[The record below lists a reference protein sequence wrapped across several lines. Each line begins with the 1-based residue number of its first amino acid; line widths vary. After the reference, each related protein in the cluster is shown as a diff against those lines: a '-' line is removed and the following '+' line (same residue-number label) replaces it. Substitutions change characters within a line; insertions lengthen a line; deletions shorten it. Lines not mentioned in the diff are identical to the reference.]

1 MTTGPAKLRR
11 DRERELV
18 SATRAIFDARGTLDA
33 PIEEIA
39 QSVGIARG
47 LIYRQFSSKE
57 ELYVL
62 TVTDYLDELAGLLDD
77 AIPGDAEPAAQLRQG
92 VEAYARFCARYPAFL
107 DSALSLMKRPARDLY
122 ETVSE
127 SIWLRLGQGMATCI
141 DPLAR
146 VLRAGS
152 EAGVFDVADPEYSAN
167 ILWTQVLGTMHL
179 ARIGVGVRQVA
190 PGIPGLFSV
199 DPDRVARTCVDS
211 ALAMVAARG

>member
-1 MTTGPAKLRR
+1 MAKQRR

-18 SATRAIFDARGTLDA
+18 SATRAIFDARGLLDA

-62 TVTDYLDELAGLLDD
+62 TVTDYLAELAGVLED
-77 AIPGDAEPAAQLRQG
+77 AIPDDADPAVQLDKG
-92 VEAYARFCARYPAFL
+92 VAAYALFCRRYPAFL
-107 DSALSLMKRPARDLY
+107 DSALSLMKRPARDLH

-141 DPLAR
+141 DRLAR

-152 EAGVFDVADPEYSAN
+152 EAGAFDVEDPEYAAN
-167 ILWTQVLGTMHL
+167 IIWTQVLGTMHL

-211 ALAMVAARG
+211 ALAMARGRA